1 VFTIRRINSTAMN
14 NWLTDVHYL
23 HRPIIKSKLLAH
35 AVYADSRMVGGLL
48 WATPH
53 FTKKRDLFGM
63 PGTLDKWEVLMLA
76 RFYLI
81 PDSGLLASA
90 VLSASIGKAGKNA
103 TSNRRRGWLLQQ
115 DWVTANPPI
124 NVNMPYVPR
133 LLISWSD
140 DALETIECC
149 PKCEQKHEGQH
160 KGIIY
165 QASGWERWD
174 VSGSSGASTGRS
186 RWREEDKHIA
196 TGGRKICW
204 IMRLAEN
211 RTATMLPLQGA
222 KQQSLFDDIA
232 A

>member
-1 VFTIRRINSTAMN
+1 
-14 NWLTDVHYL
+14 
-23 HRPIIKSKLLAH
+23 
-35 AVYADSRMVGGLL
+35 MVGGLL

-76 RFYLI
+76 RFYLV

-103 TSNRRRGWLLQQ
+103 KSNRRRGWLLQQ
-115 DWVTANPPI
+115 DWVNENPPI
-124 NVNMPYVPR
+124 NPNMPYVPR

-149 PKCEQKHEGQH
+149 TKCGQRHEGQH
-160 KGIIY
+160 KGTIY
-165 QASGWERWD
+165 QASGWEQWD
-174 VSGSSGASTGRS
+174 ISGSSGVRTGRS
-186 RWREEDKHIA
+186 RREVCKRES

-211 RTATMLPLQGA
+211 RAASMLPFQGP
-222 KQQSLFDDIA
+222 QQRSIFDEIA